1 MLINELSGDGSF
13 EHIRILTQWHRNSG
27 MDGYFEAANYVVKE
41 AQKAGL
47 VDVKFIEQ
55 PLNGPKA
62 VVPKILKVIC

>member
-41 AQKAGL
+41 AQ
-47 VDVKFIEQ
+47 
-55 PLNGPKA
+55 
-62 VVPKILKVIC
+62 